1 DLHNAATA
9 PPTPSA
15 HKSKGRKNPDHIKQR
30 RTTMKAGVNTEASR
44 RSVLKGLGATAAASV
59 FPASRRALA
68 QKKSIRV
75 LVVADPFYY
84 ALNGVAGQFREETGI
99 EASIESLSYDALQ
112 ARLVSSFVRGQ
123 PDADVIS
130 VDNIWL
136 GQYLETIKK
145 LNGQK
150 LDGKPMA
157 GSVVAGS
164 QPAPIVHMFT
174 QLSASMGTR
183 WFKHFPEAPWD
194 FEPTIASPENIEAI
208 KLFAEIY
215 KNSPP

>member
-1 DLHNAATA
+1 MKVGV
-9 PPTPSA
+9 
-15 HKSKGRKNPDHIKQR
+15 KSQ
-30 RTTMKAGVNTEASR
+30 VSR
-44 RSVLKGLGATAAASV
+44 RSVLKGIGATTAASV

-112 ARLVSSFVRGQ
+112 ARLVSSFVSGQ

-136 GQYLETIKK
+136 GQFVDEGITANLDSYYANWADKADIVPAYANSTIVK
-145 LNGQK
+145 
-150 LDGKPMA
+150 
-157 GSVVAGS
+157 GS
-164 QPAPIVHMFT
+164 QYAVWFYSDIRLMVWNVK
-174 QLSASMGTR
+174 LSSSTR
-183 WFKHFPEAPWD
+183 VTTLIEVVCLPSRSVILFLTVHFPALLVQRL
-194 FEPTIASPENIEAI
+194 SP
-208 KLFAEIY
+208 KLPVA
-215 KNSPP
+215 